1 MNKYKLI
8 IIGSLFSLT
17 ACAGFLGSKSVEDG
31 TNAPNKDYDTVNGSI
46 KVGHNANVGDLS
58 TVNGS
63 VRVSSDSQVGDA
75 STVNGSVTF
84 AENVKAESAETV
96 NGSIKL
102 GDNCDIEENV
112 ETVNG
117 SITTNSGCIIHENV
131 ETVNGSIKVYH
142 SEIKGDIETV
152 NGNIYLLQGSTVD
165 DIIVHKPN
173 KGWFSSSK
181 TKTPKIV
188 LGKNS
193 EIKGD
198 LEFEREVKLYVHD
211 SVEID
216 DDIENADIINYSG
229 EEKPY

>member
-8 IIGSLFSLT
+8 ILGSLFSLT
-17 ACAGFLGSKSVEDG
+17 ACAGFLGSKTIEDE
-31 TNAPNKDYDTVNGSI
+31 TNSPNKDYDTVNGSI
-46 KVGHNANVGDLS
+46 KVGQNARVGDLS

-63 VRVSSDSQVGDA
+63 VKVANNSHVGEA

-84 AENVKAESAETV
+84 QEKVKAESAETV

-102 GDNCDIEENV
+102 GNNCDIEKNV

-117 SITTNSGCIIHENV
+117 SITTNSGCIVHENI
-131 ETVNGSIKVYH
+131 ETVNGSININD

-152 NGNIYLLQGSTVD
+152 NGNIYLLKGSLVD

-181 TKTPKIV
+181 SKTPKVV
-188 LGKNS
+188 LGKNT
-193 EIKGD
+193 EVKGE
-198 LEFEREVKLYVHD
+198 LEFERQVKLYVHE

-216 DDIENADIINYSG
+216 ENIDNAEIINYSDD
-229 EEKPY
+229 EKPF